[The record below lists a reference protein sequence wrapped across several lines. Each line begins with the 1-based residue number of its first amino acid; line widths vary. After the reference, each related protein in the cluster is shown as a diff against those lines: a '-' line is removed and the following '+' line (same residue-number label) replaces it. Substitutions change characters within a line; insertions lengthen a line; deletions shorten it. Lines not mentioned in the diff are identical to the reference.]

1 MEIVVGSHDFL
12 VKDVGDIEEASGNAS
27 LIQYDHCRDSCLF
40 LFEDPNTSDMRGNGW
55 EVSPRAGEHMNSV
68 VEHVGVRAT
77 SDNRNKQKAKG
88 NLRYIYVMNEYV
100 HT

>member
-12 VKDVGDIEEASGNAS
+12 VKDVGDVEEASRNAS

-40 LFEDPNTSDMRGNGW
+40 FFEDPNTSDMQGNGW

-68 VEHVGVRAT
+68 VEHVGDGMRQH
-77 SDNRNKQKAKG
+77 RND
-88 NLRYIYVMNEYV
+88 YIIGEDVAARHWNGKNFL
-100 HT
+100 

>member
-1 MEIVVGSHDFL
+1 VIFFPRYAADSR
-12 VKDVGDIEEASGNAS
+12 DVMDILTRANHKWQTCGRLLS
-27 LIQYDHCRDSCLF
+27 LKSICDHAHTHLF
-40 LFEDPNTSDMRGNGW
+40 HQI
-55 EVSPRAGEHMNSV
+55 HMSTMFST
-68 VEHVGVRAT
+68 VRAT